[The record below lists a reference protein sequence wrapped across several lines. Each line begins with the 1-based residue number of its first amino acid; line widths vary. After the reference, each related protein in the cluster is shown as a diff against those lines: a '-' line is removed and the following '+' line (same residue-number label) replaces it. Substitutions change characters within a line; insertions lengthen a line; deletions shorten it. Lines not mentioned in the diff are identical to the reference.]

1 METIKIEFQPN
12 IKEKLMEFLNSFK
25 KNDLHIVEEDNT
37 IIKDDA
43 YWEYRNR
50 LHSEVEKVKSGESKL
65 HSFDELDEYLDN
77 IISKYEN

>member
-43 YWEYRNR
+43 YYEYRNR
-50 LHSEVEKVKSGESKL
+50 LHREVEKVKSGESKL